1 MRAPVEGGS
10 LRLVATGDIVEWA
23 RLTRRLAQLGAPGV
37 VDG

>member
-23 RLTRRLAQLGAPGV
+23 RVARRLAQLRALGV
-37 VDG
+37 ADG